1 MFETKEEIRRAAR
14 AKFYEQERRKGR
26 QDNIWDSIQESRR
39 AGRSEGRQE
48 IRRAFAEILRRHAV
62 RDATTGRVTLELT
75 PEVIAAFIEI
85 A

>member
-26 QDNIWDSIQESRR
+26 QDGIWDSIQEIRR

-48 IRRAFAEILRRHAV
+48 SRRAFAEILRRHAV
-62 RDATTGRVTLELT
+62 RDAATGRVTLELT

-85 A
+85 P